1 MACPPRVSQPLYVFY
16 QKQMISKPN
25 LENSDAKIV
34 FFSKSEAPF
43 GKKKASFKQNLSF
56 LLSIAK
62 THSVKK
68 HRSFRKFSWFTI
80 IYSAF
85 LNSLG
90 EQPYAVEKTLLKVES
105 ELKPD
110 LSEISK
116 IDESVLRSR
125 FSA

>member
-1 MACPPRVSQPLYVFY
+1 
-16 QKQMISKPN
+16 MISKPN

-34 FFSKSEAPF
+34 FFPKSEAPF

-56 LLSIAK
+56 LLSVTK